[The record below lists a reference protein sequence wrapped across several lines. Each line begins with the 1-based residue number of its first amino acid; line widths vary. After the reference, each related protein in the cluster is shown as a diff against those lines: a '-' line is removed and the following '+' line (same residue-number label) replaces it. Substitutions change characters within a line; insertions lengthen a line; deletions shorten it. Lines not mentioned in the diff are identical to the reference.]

1 MSDNTMHNWLKA
13 GYVPFVAQKKIELI
27 TESVLIAEW
36 DCQELKGWK
45 PKGTHNLEGVAHRMC
60 KERIAVGNMTYYF

>member
-1 MSDNTMHNWLKA
+1 MTPKQVKKYFKTSYNFRKITGMSDNTMHNWLKA

-36 DCQELKGWK
+36 DFQELKGWK
-45 PKGTHNLEGVAHRMC
+45 PKD
-60 KERIAVGNMTYYF
+60 

>member
-1 MSDNTMHNWLKA
+1 MTPKQVKKYFKTSYNFRKITGMSDNTMHNWLKA

-45 PKGTHNLEGVAHRMC
+45 PKD
-60 KERIAVGNMTYYF
+60 